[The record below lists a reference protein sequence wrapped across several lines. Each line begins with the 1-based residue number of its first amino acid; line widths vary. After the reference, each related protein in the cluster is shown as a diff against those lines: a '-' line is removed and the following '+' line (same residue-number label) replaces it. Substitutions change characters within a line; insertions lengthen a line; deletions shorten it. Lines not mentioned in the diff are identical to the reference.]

1 MIRLEFTSER
11 IKSSSQKDNPSR
23 RILRLK
29 AAGWHFLQKRKKIEN
44 LRLCLTDYVKKMSAL
59 LSFYGG
65 HLTLDKRQFRSFFHF
80 LFQTIDDYGDPERRQ
95 REIQENIR
103 KHCQRY
109 GQNST
114 FPDLRN
120 FYVVDSPPLLYC
132 LMPKSA
138 SRQWRGLLSRIGPR
152 KRLSMSQLH
161 AKDIEQYFSNSFKF
175 TFVREPFERLL
186 SSYKDKF
193 VARRAFDRPLLKY
206 YGAKILLRFRP
217 NVTNKSLE
225 SLDDITFPEFVE
237 YIIKDGVNEGF
248 DRHWNHYIDQCNPCL
263 IKYDFVG
270 RYEYLAEDGN
280 YMLGKAGEDRIRF
293 PKEKPFDTREELLS
307 YYSQIPL
314 DWILDLGRIY
324 RSNFEMFGYSFPG
337 SLQPLFQ
344 NAVLPSHRDFP

>member
-1 MIRLEFTSER
+1 MVCLKNTPITRFCIIYIASIFLAGVFFICGPARDSFSAFSAKYKEPIHR
-11 IKSSSQKDNPSR
+11 KSYLDIDQSNVAD
-23 RILRLK
+23 
-29 AAGWHFLQKRKKIEN
+29 IE
-44 LRLCLTDYVKKMSAL
+44 
-59 LSFYGG
+59 
-65 HLTLDKRQFRSFFHF
+65 
-80 LFQTIDDYGDPERRQ
+80 TIDDYADPERRQ
-95 REIQENIR
+95 REIQQNVR
-103 KHCQRY
+103 THCQRY

-138 SRQWRGLLSRIGPR
+138 SRQWRGLLSKIGPR
-152 KRLSMSQLH
+152 KRLSMSQLD
-161 AKDIEQYFSNSFKF
+161 AKDIEQYFSKSFKF
-175 TFVREPFERLL
+175 MFVREPFERLL

-193 VARRAFDRPLLKY
+193 VARRTFDRPLLKY

-263 IKYDFVG
+263 IKYDFIG

-280 YMLGKAGEDRIRF
+280 YMLRKAGEDRIRF

-337 SLQPLFQ
+337 SLQPIFQ
-344 NAVLPSHRDFP
+344 NAVLPSHRDFPYNDNYQKT